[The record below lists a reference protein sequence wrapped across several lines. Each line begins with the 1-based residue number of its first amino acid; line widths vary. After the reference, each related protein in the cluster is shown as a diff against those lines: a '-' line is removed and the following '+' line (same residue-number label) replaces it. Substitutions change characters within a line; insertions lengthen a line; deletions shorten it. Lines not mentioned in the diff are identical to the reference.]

1 MAQLSGMVERTYS
14 GGNWVVRVNDGVAEV
29 VINRPPLNLITME
42 MRRDLGR
49 VVDELERD
57 EDVKVVIFRGSGD
70 KAFSAGGDI
79 TEFLDSGPRD
89 LIDWGRTIE
98 MIEELSKPTIALLKG
113 YVLGAGTELALACD
127 IRVGT
132 PDVEI
137 GLPEIRLGMVPA
149 SGGLTKIVKALGP
162 LRAKYYLLLG
172 KRIKADEALQLGLIH
187 EVVPQDKVYDRVME
201 IARDLMTLSSL
212 ALKALKQAIRLV
224 QDAPSEV
231 GYDIER
237 KTFALLRYSQDFREG
252 ITAFK
257 EKRQPKFQGA

>member
-1 MAQLSGMVERTYS
+1 MATERVYS
-14 GGNWVVRVNDGVAEV
+14 GGGWVVKVNGGVAEV
-29 VINRPPLNLITME
+29 MINRPPLNIITIE

-49 VVDELERD
+49 VIEELERD
-57 EDVKVVIFRGSGD
+57 DSVKVVVFRGSGD
-70 KAFSAGGDI
+70 KAFSVGGDV
-79 TEFLDSGPRD
+79 TGFLSTGPKD
-89 LIDWGRTIE
+89 LIDWGKTIE
-98 MIEELSKPTIALLKG
+98 AVEKMDKPTIALLRG

-127 IRVGT
+127 IRIGT

-137 GLPEIRLGMVPA
+137 GLPEVRLGMVPA

-162 LRAKYYLLLG
+162 LRARYYLLLG
-172 KRIKADEALQLGLIH
+172 KRIRADEALQLGLIH
-187 EVVPQDKVYDRVME
+187 EVVPQDKGYDRVME
-201 IARDLMTLSSL
+201 IARDLMSLSPL
-212 ALKALKQAIRLV
+212 VLKALKQAIGLV

-237 KTFALLRYSQDFREG
+237 KTFALLRYSQDFKEG